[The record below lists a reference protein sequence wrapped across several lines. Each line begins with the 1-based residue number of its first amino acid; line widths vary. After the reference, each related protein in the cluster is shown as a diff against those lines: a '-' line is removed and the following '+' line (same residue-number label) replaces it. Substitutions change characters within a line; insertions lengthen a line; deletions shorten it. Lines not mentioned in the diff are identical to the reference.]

1 MRRGRVERLADGA
14 GLGAVE
20 AIHAPTTAP
29 LLWFGAGVPAA
40 LAATALWERYGA
52 PGDTG
57 PGRVLW
63 PLVGI
68 ALAIVCL
75 VLVLATALDRGRR
88 LAVCRDGLLH
98 VRRSRLDAV
107 PWTAVRHLRRRS
119 RTAYELDADPP
130 PEIRTHPPRF
140 PAGPGEDGV
149 SIAWNEELRGH
160 RELFDAIERHVTP
173 ILLEAAHERIAAGD
187 HVAFDGLVVSAAGLT
202 AEGVIDPLTW
212 DGVESVTFSALGEA
226 RVRRRG
232 QEEPWFAGLVPD
244 QAVVRTLMDEMLA
257 W

>member
-1 MRRGRVERLADGA
+1 MRRGGIERLADRS

-20 AIHAPTTAP
+20 AVYAPKIAP
-29 LLWFGAGVPAA
+29 LLSFGAGVPAA
-40 LAATALWERYGA
+40 LLATAAWERYGA

-57 PGRVLW
+57 PGRVVW
-63 PLVGI
+63 PLVGM

-75 VLVLATALDRGRR
+75 VLVVATALDRGRR
-88 LAVCRDGLLH
+88 IAVCRDGLLH
-98 VRRSRLDAV
+98 VRRSRPDAV

-119 RTAYELDADPP
+119 RTAYELDA
-130 PEIRTHPPRF
+130 
-140 PAGPGEDGV
+140 EDGAGV
-149 SIAWNEELRGH
+149 TWNEELRGH
-160 RELFDAIERHVTP
+160 RELFEAVERHVTP
-173 ILLEAAHERIAAGD
+173 LLLEAAHERITAGD

-226 RVRRRG
+226 RVLRRG

-244 QAVVRTLMDEMLA
+244 QAVFRTLMDEMLA
-257 W
+257 R

>member
-1 MRRGRVERLADGA
+1 LERLADRA

-20 AIHAPTTAP
+20 AVHAPKIAP

-57 PGRVLW
+57 PGRVVW
-63 PLVGI
+63 PLVGNS
-68 ALAIVCL
+68 LAIVCL
-75 VLVLATALDRGRR
+75 VLVVATALDRGRR
-88 LAVCRDGLLH
+88 FAVCSDGLLH

-119 RTAYELDADPP
+119 RTAYELDA
-130 PEIRTHPPRF
+130 
-140 PAGPGEDGV
+140 GDGV

-160 RELFDAIERHVTP
+160 RELFDAVERHVTP
-173 ILLEAAHERIAAGD
+173 VLLESAHERITAGD
-187 HVAFDGLVVSAAGLT
+187 HVAFDGLVVSATGLT

-232 QEEPWFAGLVPD
+232 DDQPWFAGLVPD
-244 QAVVRTLMDEMLA
+244 QAVFRTLIDEMLA
-257 W
+257 R